1 MIVLAELF
9 EWLFGSLGLPL
20 IVDLALLLILVAA
33 GVAFGVGGFRLTRG
47 AEQRWAAP
55 PPFGEP
61 VAVAVDGAGGIV
73 VADRLENRVIT
84 LGVDAAFDAKPTRAG
99 PAALATSDGH
109 VLTADAKSA
118 SGDDDAEVPGCEE
131 LRYPMGL
138 VVAPDGSLFVAET
151 GRDRVVRINDG
162 RVEAIA
168 GGHGRGFGGDGDVAS
183 QARAGIATGARVRS
197 GRSVVHR
204 RSFESPDSSD
214 WLRRPHHYRR
224 RDGDAWGR
232 RGRRASASSGPT
244 LPIAVAVDSQGG
256 LVIADEGNG
265 LLRSVTQDGRIR
277 TVAGVRGEPFGR
289 PPLRYSPTVTS

>member
-1 MIVLAELF
+1 MPPVQRSENRLLVDIVAWAVVGFLGMIVLAELF

-73 VADRLENRVIT
+73 VADRFENRVIT
-84 LGVDAAFDAKPTRAG
+84 LGVDGAFDAKPTRAG

-109 VLTADAKSA
+109 VLTADAKSV

-138 VVAPDGSLFVAET
+138 VVAPDGWLLVAET
-151 GRDRVVRINDG
+151 GRDLVVRINDG
-162 RVEAIA
+162 RVEVIA

-183 QARAGIATGARVRS
+183 QARPASPRGLALDPD
-197 GRSVVHR
+197 GR
-204 RSFESPDSSD
+204 
-214 WLRRPHHYRR
+214 LY
-224 RDGDAWGR
+224 
-232 RGRRASASSGPT
+232 
-244 LPIAVAVDSQGG
+244 
-256 LVIADEGNG
+256 IADRLNHRIRRIGC
-265 LLRSVTQDGRIR
+265 DGRITTIAR
-277 TVAGVRGEPFGR
+277 DRGCLGTAGTASQRVER
-289 PPLRYSPTVTS
+289 S